1 MATVSTTIKLDKDL
15 KNEAQKFF
23 DQYGLSLSAA
33 VTMLLLQTVQE
44 WAIPFSVGEPIQDDR
59 KPLTFEEVVA
69 ALEEANAE
77 AEKPGYEETLIDHDT
92 FIRQMRRV
100 ANGIQD

>member
-33 VTMLLLQTVQE
+33 VTMFLRQTVQE
-44 WAIPFSVGEPIQDDR
+44 WAIPFRVGAPRTLE
-59 KPLTFEEVVA
+59 
-69 ALEEANAE
+69 ALQ
-77 AEKPGYEETLIDHDT
+77 ETLDIESGKISAKRYQTVDELFAENDAE
-92 FIRQMRRV
+92 I
-100 ANGIQD
+100 AEEG